1 MLARLLSLLPT
12 LSVRARIILIALVP
26 VFGLLFNGWAYHYG
40 EADVAAAFASARRAA
55 AVAEASSELKGATTV
70 MMVSAPEFVAR
81 PSQQLAETF
90 KTAQILAAARLG
102 TIQLLGDQDPSAV
115 ELIDASLA
123 DVAKNFDVLVAEQK
137 RLGYTATEG
146 LRGRMQQAGE
156 QVETLIGQ
164 DLSKVSDGDAKR
176 LLASLHQ
183 MLRYG
188 AEFRLGDQV
197 YAQHLLVTEHR
208 TFEAIAKSID
218 ASAEFRERLIFEVQA
233 YVDTFS
239 EWVAVA
245 EKIKPSLTAIEQD
258 TAKMLPA
265 MESILSAARQK
276 ADQASTAQKAA
287 QRQTQF
293 TLAAV
298 GIAIVLIGLLFSA
311 LIIRSINRPLRRLSS
326 TMQQLADGDTNVR
339 VPETQAQDEIGDMA
353 RTVLVFRNSMVEREQ
368 LAATQLDASRAR
380 EVRGER
386 INATIARFDGTVTEA
401 LNKLRGAAARL
412 ESTSMQLDQAAD
424 TVSAEAS
431 TAEQRVGVASNNV
444 TGAAA
449 SIEELVVSINEIA
462 SQVSRSN
469 DAASHAV
476 TESRH
481 TTETM
486 ETLADTAA
494 RIGEVVGLIQSI
506 AAQTNLLALN
516 ATIEAARAGEAGRGF
531 AVVAAEV
538 KSLSSQTAQAT
549 EGIAGQIRAI
559 QEAATGAVQAIQRV
573 NTAIE
578 DMSGIAGAVAATVE
592 EQNAAVSNIAE
603 GVNRAS
609 VEAQTGAEAMS
620 RVAGASAGA
629 RSTAADVKALADVL
643 SAEAESLE
651 TEVRHFLAEVEA
663 A

>member
-1 MLARLLSLLPT
+1 MLARLFSLLPT
-12 LSVRARIILIALVP
+12 LSVRARIILIAMVP
-26 VFGLLFNGWAYHYG
+26 VFGLLFNGLAYHYG
-40 EADVAAAFASARRAA
+40 EAEVAAAFASARRAA
-55 AVAEASSELKGATTV
+55 AVAEASSELKGTTTV

-81 PSQQLAETF
+81 PSQQLADTF
-90 KTAQILAAARLG
+90 KSAQILAASRLG
-102 TIQLLGDQDPSAV
+102 TIQLLGDQDPAAV

-123 DVAKNFDVLVAEQK
+123 DVAKNFDVLVVEQK
-137 RLGYTATEG
+137 RLGYTAMEG
-146 LRGRMQQAGE
+146 LRGRMQRASE
-156 QVETLIGQ
+156 QVETMIGQ

-176 LLASLHQ
+176 LLAALHQ

-197 YAQHLLVTEHR
+197 YAQHLLVTEHK
-208 TFEAIAKSID
+208 TFEAVAKSID

-245 EKIKPSLTAIEQD
+245 EKIKPSLTAIEQG

-276 ADQASTAQKAA
+276 ADQASAAQKAA
-287 QRQTQF
+287 QQRTQF

-298 GIAIVLIGLLFSA
+298 GVAIVLIGLLFSA

-326 TMQQLADGDTNVR
+326 TMQQLADGDTNVL
-339 VPETQAQDEIGDMA
+339 VPETQTQDEIGDMA

-368 LAATQLDASRAR
+368 LAATQLDTSRAR

-424 TVSAEAS
+424 SVSAEAS

-486 ETLADTAA
+486 EALADTAA

-592 EQNAAVSNIAE
+592 EQNAAVANIAE

-609 VEAQTGAEAMS
+609 VEAQNGAESMS

>member
-40 EADVAAAFASARRAA
+40 EAEVAAAFASARRAA

-90 KTAQILAAARLG
+90 KTAQILAASRLG
-102 TIQLLGDQDPSAV
+102 TIQLLGDQDPAAV
-115 ELIDASLA
+115 ELIDSSLA
-123 DVAKNFDVLVAEQK
+123 DVAKNFDVLVAEEK

-146 LRGRMQQAGE
+146 LRGRMQQASE
-156 QVETLIGQ
+156 QVETMIGQ

-188 AEFRLGDQV
+188 AELSMGDQV
-197 YAQHLLVTEHR
+197 YAQHLLVTEHK
-208 TFEAIAKSID
+208 TFEAVAKSID

-245 EKIKPSLTAIEQD
+245 EKIKPSLTAIEQG

-287 QRQTQF
+287 QRRTQF
-293 TLAAV
+293 TLVAV

-339 VPETQAQDEIGDMA
+339 VPETQTQDEIGDMA

-412 ESTSMQLDQAAD
+412 ESTSMQLDHAAD
-424 TVSAEAS
+424 SVSAEAS

>member
-1 MLARLLSLLPT
+1 
-12 LSVRARIILIALVP
+12 
-26 VFGLLFNGWAYHYG
+26 
-40 EADVAAAFASARRAA
+40 
-55 AVAEASSELKGATTV
+55 
-70 MMVSAPEFVAR
+70 MVSAPEFVAR

-102 TIQLLGDQDPSAV
+102 TIQLLGDQDPAAV
-115 ELIDASLA
+115 ELLDASIA
-123 DVAKNFDVLVAEQK
+123 DVAKNFEILVKEQS
-137 RLGYTATEG
+137 RLGYTSTEG
-146 LRGRMQQAGE
+146 IRGRMLGASE
-156 QVETLIGQ
+156 TVETIINQ
-164 DLSKVSDGDAKR
+164 DLATISDNDAKR

-183 MLRYG
+183 MLRYV
-188 AEFRLGDQV
+188 AEFRLGDQL
-197 YAQHLLVTEHR
+197 YTPSLLVAEHQTFQAVAR
-208 TFEAIAKSID
+208 TID
-218 ASAEFRERLIFEVQA
+218 ASAEVRTRLLEQVQA

-245 EKIKPSLTAIEQD
+245 ERIKPSLTAIERD
-258 TAKMLPA
+258 TAKMQPA
-265 MESILSAARQK
+265 TESIMTAARRN
-276 ADQASTAQKAA
+276 ADQASTALRAA
-287 QRQTQF
+287 QRQTQN
-293 TLAAV
+293 TLVAV

-311 LIIRSINRPLRRLSS
+311 LIIRSINRPLRGLSGA
-326 TMQQLADGDTNVR
+326 MQQLANGDTNVR
-339 VPETQAQDEIGDMA
+339 IPETQTQDEIGDMA

-368 LAATQLDASRAR
+368 LAATQLDAARAR

-386 INATIARFDGTVTEA
+386 INSTIARFDGTVTEA
-401 LNKLRGAAARL
+401 LDKLRGAAERL

-424 TVSAEAS
+424 AVSAEAS
-431 TAEQRVGVASNNV
+431 TAEQRVGVASSNV

-481 TTETM
+481 TTDTM
-486 ETLADTAA
+486 ETLAETAA

-609 VEAQTGAEAMS
+609 VEAQNGAEAMS

-629 RSTAADVKALADVL
+629 RSTAAEVKALADVL